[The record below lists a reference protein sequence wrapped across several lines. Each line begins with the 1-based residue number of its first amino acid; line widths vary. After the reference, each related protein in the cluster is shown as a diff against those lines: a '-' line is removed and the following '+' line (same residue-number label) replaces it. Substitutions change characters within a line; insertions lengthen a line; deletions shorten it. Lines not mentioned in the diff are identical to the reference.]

1 MSDERRILS
10 KTEFFNLLRW
20 ESTVRERVV
29 LIEGTRNLPTRDRPK
44 LVEFAEELAHLLPQ
58 VMFRTGNAPGADEAF
73 AEGVR
78 SVDPSRL
85 QYVLPY
91 ETHAKKRIDP
101 HSQVYP
107 LDAIPDSELE
117 EACRQAMEA
126 TPGIAGLIKL
136 YMKLRVKNRST
147 VKALYLIRDA
157 LEVLGSRTLSLPP
170 ATAGIFY
177 VDPRKP
183 DSGGTGHTIRLC
195 RLSNVP
201 VWNQTRWMKWLDQLV

>member
-1 MSDERRILS
+1 MDA
-10 KTEFFNLLRW
+10 LRYI
-20 ESTVRERVV
+20 EECKEPVV
-29 LIEGTRNLPTRDRPK
+29 LLEGTRKLPTRDKPR
-44 LVEFAEELAHLLPQ
+44 LVEFAKELARLLPQ

-73 AEGVR
+73 AKGVR

-107 LDAIPDSELE
+107 LDAIPDSELK

-126 TPGIAGLIKL
+126 TPEIAGLIKL
-136 YMKLRVKNRST
+136 YMRLRVKNRST
-147 VKALYLIRDA
+147 VKALYLLRDA
-157 LEVLGSRTLSLPP
+157 LKVLGSRALSLAP

-177 VDPRKP
+177 VVI
-183 DSGGTGHTIRLC
+183 SIY
-195 RLSNVP
+195 
-201 VWNQTRWMKWLDQLV
+201 

>member
-1 MSDERRILS
+1 MSDDRRILS
-10 KTEFFNLLRW
+10 KTEFFNLLRQDG
-20 ESTVRERVV
+20 TVRKQVV
-29 LIEGTRNLPTRDRPK
+29 LVEGTRNLPTRDRPK
-44 LVEFAEELAHLLPQ
+44 LVEFAKELARLLPE

-78 SVDPSRL
+78 NVDPSRL

-107 LDAIPDSELE
+107 LNAIPDSELE

-136 YMKLRVKNRST
+136 YMRLHVKNRST

-157 LEVLGSRTLSLPP
+157 LKVLGSRALSLAP

>member
-1 MSDERRILS
+1 MSEKRMIS
-10 KTEFFNLLRW
+10 YETEFFNLLRRD
-20 ESTVRERVV
+20 STAREQVV
-29 LIEGTRNLPTRDRPK
+29 LVEGSRNLFTRDRPR
-44 LVEFAEELAHLLPQ
+44 LVEFAKELARLLPQ
-58 VMFRTGNAPGADEAF
+58 AMFRTGNAPGADEAF

-78 SVDPSRL
+78 TVDPSRL

-91 ETHAKKRIDP
+91 ETHGKKKIDP

-107 LDAIPDSELE
+107 LDAIPDSELK
-117 EACRQAMEA
+117 EACQQAMEA
-126 TPGIAGLIKL
+126 TPEIAGLIRL

-157 LEVLGSRTLSLPP
+157 LKVLGSRALSLAP

-201 VWNQTRWMKWLDQLV
+201 VWNQTRWMK